1 MQFFQP
7 LAPSGVASAQVY
19 PHAAH
24 HVHTHLSPHV
34 QHHTRHPQE
43 QHHHLHTVAPPQ
55 MLPSVPAYA
64 DRNLND
70 ICLEYSYEELKQA
83 TRNFDESM
91 KLGCGSYGGVYK
103 GVLRDGT
110 EVAIKVLDVPN
121 ESGFEEEVKVLSKF
135 RHPHLVILMGFGRNG
150 AKRLLVYEMLA
161 GGDLHRRLQ
170 KCCHDNVP
178 FPWRERANIALDAA
192 SGLSHLHHSS
202 PKVFHRDIKSPNI
215 LLDKNGTAKMA
226 DFGLACLS
234 HTAAHRV
241 KRASGTVGYA
251 CPLYVRRGV
260 VTEGSEVYSFG
271 MVLFELLTSS
281 PPAYMNPGGA
291 GGSQIQYLANHINGD
306 LRIALNLVDPKA
318 NWPTAAA
325 CAVAELAL
333 GCTRMQEESRP
344 NFADIV
350 RSLRA
355 ICELPAAP
363 ATPTPSPEN
372 GLSQKMEVNVSSAS
386 RPEREMPQGSPVH
399 GSALGRALSGSPS
412 LRPPVKPPLPQQNAA
427 SPMPRNLSPQTSRSS
442 HSAHGCQQI
451 RSRPVDPATAT
462 RGVDSPHFSSYLPG
476 HVVPAPASGDKELFT
491 LECAYSEGRNIQ
503 EIPIE
508 KRCIVYTAN
517 IPEDGDL
524 VSTAAAQ
531 EPLCVGRAFQTS
543 LFEEVVAQGAYRST
557 ISREHFQVW
566 VEPYSLSSAVSPGRR
581 RRGDCPYAGCNFV
594 IANCSGNGTRVN
606 DRLLQGRG
614 QQSFLRHGDLVTLAR
629 SAHSTPTEA
638 SGQAE
643 FIQFKFDLSR
653 SCLREFLS
661 NFPNAQAQAFL
672 PPRSKPHS
680 SRDEEPVNRDMNSL
694 RSRGH
699 SPSLASVAMSA
710 VASQNGASYSERDA
724 VFFLEICGPG
734 VHMHLPPEKRRFT
747 FTPPEL
753 EGNTLYSS
761 LIIGRAH
768 QLDFWQD
775 VLQPDAL
782 STLSRQHLEMQTWH
796 TSDSDARFSFL
807 VCNLSDVNSVHVIGC
822 QEALHATTP
831 TVLTKGEQRHIL
843 DGDQLILNYGQSHK
857 FWLAFHDLTSSTSMR
872 ADGSGNSS
880 RGGPC
885 NSVRGGQ
892 GGAKS
897 SSSGILSSRFEFAR
911 LRPTKATARTHA
923 TSHLKDEDEISTA
936 ATPHDLVPDE
946 EEADEEDVGAGRY
959 LLKAAPSQGFGKGL
973 SQSPLAHECAPWA
986 RSRGTMRH
994 EGSSASSMCGWKSNG
1009 SETEMLHHT
1018 SRPGSEAQGAGL
1030 SHRAMLVVAP
1040 QSLSPERRLRAVEP

>member
-24 HVHTHLSPHV
+24 HIHSGLPPHV

-43 QHHHLHTVAPPQ
+43 QQHHLHTVAASQ
-55 MLPSVPAYA
+55 QVLSSVPAYA
-64 DRNLND
+64 DRSLND

-121 ESGFEEEVKVLSKF
+121 EAGFEEEVKVLSKF

-178 FPWRERANIALDAA
+178 FPWRERTNIALDAA

-271 MVLFELLTSS
+271 MVLLELLTAS
-281 PPAYMNPGGA
+281 PPAYMSPGA
-291 GGSQIQYLANHINGD
+291 GGGGQIQYLANHINGD
-306 LRIALNLVDPKA
+306 LRIAMNLVDPKA
-318 NWPTAAA
+318 GWPTAAA
-325 CAVAELAL
+325 RAIAELAL

-355 ICELPAAP
+355 ICELPAGP
-363 ATPTPSPEN
+363 AAPTPNPES
-372 GLSQKMEVNVSSAS
+372 GLAQKMEGNPPNAT
-386 RPEREMPQGSPVH
+386 RPEESMPQGSRMH
-399 GSALGRALSGSPS
+399 SSALSRALSGSPS
-412 LRPPVKPPLPQQNAA
+412 LRPFVKPLLPQHRGVSPT
-427 SPMPRNLSPQTSRSS
+427 SPMQRNLSPHTSRSS
-442 HSAHGCQQI
+442 HSAHQRQQVL
-451 RSRPVDPATAT
+451 SRPAFTSHV
-462 RGVDSPHFSSYLPG
+462 PG
-476 HVVPAPASGDKELFT
+476 EALAAPASGDNELFT

-508 KRCIVYTAN
+508 KRRIVHTGN

-524 VSTAAAQ
+524 VSAAAAQ
-531 EPLCVGRAFQTS
+531 DPLCVGRAFQTS
-543 LFEEVVAQGAYRST
+543 LFEEVVAQGASRST

-566 VEPYSLSSAVSPGRR
+566 IEPDFPSFATSPGRG
-581 RRGDCPYAGCNFV
+581 RRGDAPYAGCNFV

-614 QQSFLRHGDLVTLAR
+614 QRAFLRHGDLITLAR
-629 SAHSTPTEA
+629 SAHTTMVDS
-638 SGQAE
+638 SGQPE
-643 FIQFKFDLSR
+643 FIQFIFDLSGSR
-653 SCLREFLS
+653 LREFLS
-661 NFPNAQAQAFL
+661 KFPSSQTQACF
-672 PPRSKPHS
+672 PPRNKPHS
-680 SRDEEPVNRDMNSL
+680 SCDDDPVAGDMAPL

-710 VASQNGASYSERDA
+710 VASRNGASYSEGEA
-724 VFFLEICGPG
+724 VFFLEVCGPG

-747 FTPPEL
+747 FTPPES
-753 EGNTLYSS
+753 EGNEIYSS

-768 QLDFWQD
+768 QLDFWQE

-782 STLSRQHLEMQTWH
+782 STLSRQHLQVQTWH
-796 TSDSDARFSFL
+796 NSGSDTRFSFL

-822 QEALHATTP
+822 QESLHATAP
-831 TVLTKGEQRHIL
+831 MVLTKGEQRHIL
-843 DGDQLILNYGQSHK
+843 DGDQLVLNYGQSHK
-857 FWLAFHDLTSSTSMR
+857 FWLTFNDLTASTSVR
-872 ADGSGNSS
+872 ADGPGISS
-880 RGGPC
+880 QGGPGRAARSSLG
-885 NSVRGGQ
+885 N
-892 GGAKS
+892 AKS
-897 SSSGILSSRFEFAR
+897 SGSVSSSNRFEFAR
-911 LRPTKATARTHA
+911 SRLSKASSRSHA
-923 TSHLKDEDEISTA
+923 ISHLKDEDDISTA
-936 ATPHDLVPDE
+936 ATPHDLVPE

-959 LLKAAPSQGFGKGL
+959 LLKAAPSQGFGKGF
-973 SQSPLAHECAPWA
+973 SQSPFAHECAPWA
-986 RSRGTMRH
+986 RARG
-994 EGSSASSMCGWKSNG
+994 GSSASTISGWKSNG
-1009 SETEMLHHT
+1009 SETEMLHNASAT
-1018 SRPGSEAQGAGL
+1018 GCEAQGAGI
-1030 SHRAMLVVAP
+1030 SHRSVLVAP
-1040 QSLSPERRLRAVEP
+1040 